1 MHIYK
6 FSFIL
11 LTKSQSVVTKL
22 LNPLDRMKTI
32 CLNSLRA
39 RVKFTNTFEDKDVIE
54 NNFYFNIPQ
63 HFF

>member
-22 LNPLDRMKTI
+22 LNPLRPDEDD
-32 CLNSLRA
+32 LL
-39 RVKFTNTFEDKDVIE
+39 KFLEGKS
-54 NNFYFNIPQ
+54 
-63 HFF
+63 